1 MFLALHTTGTA
12 MPKDEW
18 AKASSKDRGRR
29 AIRSGSY
36 FRSDGLSGK
45 KPAKRKQQA
54 DNQLVLSHVK
64 MTKKMIEEGRS
75 SNGGWNAKQL
85 ALFGVYWPL
94 QPGWQNRII
103 GTTVSRETY
112 KQFLKLRGATVAKA
126 KGVVIHSKKD
136 SVASRPTASQGK
148 VVELATSVKGT
159 IFEPMICM
167 DCETVWTTDDPHIR
181 DKGRVLCVK
190 CKGMLALLHQYEEM
204 RDELDAGLK
213 QVLET
218 TN

>member
-1 MFLALHTTGTA
+1 

-54 DNQLVLSHVK
+54 DNQPVLTHVK
-64 MTKKMIEEGRS
+64 MTKKMIEEGKS
-75 SNGGWNAKQL
+75 SSGGWNAKQL

-94 QPGWQNRII
+94 QPGWQNKII

-112 KQFLKLRGATVAKA
+112 KQFLKLRGATVAKSKRSKA
-126 KGVVIHSKKD
+126 PKQYPDTSSKVIQYEPSPKGAILEK
-136 SVASRPTASQGK
+136 
-148 VVELATSVKGT
+148 
-159 IFEPMICM
+159 MICM
-167 DCETVWTTDDPHIR
+167 DCETVYTTDDPHIR
-181 DKGRVLCVK
+181 KDYRVLCVK
-190 CKGMLALLHQYEEM
+190 CKGMLTLLHQYEEM

-218 TN
+218 TA